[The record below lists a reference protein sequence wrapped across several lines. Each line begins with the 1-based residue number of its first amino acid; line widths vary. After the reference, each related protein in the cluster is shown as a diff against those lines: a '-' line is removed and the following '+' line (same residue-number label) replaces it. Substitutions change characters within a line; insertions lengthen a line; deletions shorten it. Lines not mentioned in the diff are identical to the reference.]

1 MPAAELKD
9 SFQGTPLVGQS
20 PFRLKGTIW
29 LSARAYLDERVP
41 GGCAAVEER
50 LPADVRAYFS
60 QLFVPLGWYDAL
72 PVNAIT
78 AASAA
83 ALGVPT
89 RDFVRAQAAWK
100 AQQDMRGIYK
110 LLLKLS
116 SPTAVWKRFGSI
128 YSQFYDF
135 GRLTFEPADKDSVD
149 SCVHG
154 MPAELAEWWMQA
166 TESYMTIIMQAAGAK
181 SVRNT
186 WKTPEADGSLC
197 GVRLVRIRVNTTW
210 R

>member
-1 MPAAELKD
+1 MAAAGLKD
-9 SFQGTPLVGQS
+9 SAQVAPLIGQS

-29 LSARAYLDERVP
+29 LSARAYIDDQVH
-41 GGCAAVEER
+41 GGCRAVEQR
-50 LPADVRAYFS
+50 LPAHVRAYFE

-72 PVNAIT
+72 PVKPIT
-78 AASAA
+78 AAAA
-83 ALGVPT
+83 ATLGVST
-89 RDFVRAQAAWK
+89 AEFIRTQAAWK
-100 AQQDMRGIYK
+100 AEQDMRGIYK
-110 LLLKLS
+110 LLLKLT

-135 GRLTFEPADKDSVD
+135 GRLTFDQAGKDSVD

-166 TESYMTIIMQAAGAK
+166 TEAYMTVILQAAGAK
-181 SVRNT
+181 NVKTT
-186 WKTPEADGSLC
+186 WKTPEADGVLC
-197 GVRLVRIRVNTTW
+197 GVRLVRIRVNTAW